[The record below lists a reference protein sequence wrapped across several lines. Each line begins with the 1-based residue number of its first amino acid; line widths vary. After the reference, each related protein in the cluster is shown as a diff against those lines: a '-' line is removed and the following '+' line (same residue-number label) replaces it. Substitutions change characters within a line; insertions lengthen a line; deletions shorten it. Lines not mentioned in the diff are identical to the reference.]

1 MLLEENSLRRHT
13 AWEWV
18 LKHVGS
24 FGAQAHVD
32 SAQKVMTLEISH
44 KNHAHNNK
52 NGSKRAKKV
61 WQILLNS
68 HSTCHVIIN
77 PSLVQ
82 SIWKCK

>member
-1 MLLEENSLRRHT
+1 ML
-13 AWEWV
+13 
-18 LKHVGS
+18 KYVGS

-32 SAQKVMTLEISH
+32 SAQKAMTLDISH
-44 KNHAHNNK
+44 KNNAHNNK

-61 WQILLNS
+61 WQFLLNS
-68 HSTCHVIIN
+68 QSTCDVIIN